1 MKMRYKYKYL
11 RLVVKNTLQLA
22 VIIGFVV
29 SCTLKPKERTV
40 NSNKIEFRNNLFY
53 YQGEQV
59 PYTGRCVKFYQNGKK
74 QKEQAVKDGKY
85 DGPTVSFYEN
95 GQKSDEVNYTQGV
108 TNGLSTSW
116 YRNGQKKTEFTYKYG
131 ALAGR
136 FIKWDYKGNK
146 VFEKEYAPGETTGPD
161 KINISSEKDIISI
174 REKLIRHIWGEKGWP
189 ANRLV
194 DSVETNIVFTTQDGK
209 TPYQGLYNDS
219 GNLKQIDRYQVF
231 LPNSFVSKVYHFRP
245 VKGNHKVFFYHSGH
259 TPGGFQTED
268 YKANNDGVE
277 PGLVIPKLLKEGYDV
292 VTVML
297 PLSGNDLPDKEFS
310 PGVGKLTDHDMMFDY
325 LDHPYIYF
333 LEDMVATV
341 NYLEKNIC
349 LYRHLFDGAFRGRM
363 GNHYLCSPR
372 SSHQV

>member
-116 YRNGQKKTEFTYKYG
+116 YRNGQKK
-131 ALAGR
+131 
-136 FIKWDYKGNK
+136 N
-146 VFEKEYAPGETTGPD
+146 
-161 KINISSEKDIISI
+161 
-174 REKLIRHIWGEKGWP
+174 
-189 ANRLV
+189 
-194 DSVETNIVFTTQDGK
+194 
-209 TPYQGLYNDS
+209 
-219 GNLKQIDRYQVF
+219 
-231 LPNSFVSKVYHFRP
+231 
-245 VKGNHKVFFYHSGH
+245 
-259 TPGGFQTED
+259 
-268 YKANNDGVE
+268 
-277 PGLVIPKLLKEGYDV
+277 
-292 VTVML
+292 
-297 PLSGNDLPDKEFS
+297 
-310 PGVGKLTDHDMMFDY
+310 
-325 LDHPYIYF
+325 
-333 LEDMVATV
+333 
-341 NYLEKNIC
+341 
-349 LYRHLFDGAFRGRM
+349 
-363 GNHYLCSPR
+363 
-372 SSHQV
+372 